1 MTTANAAFAA
11 QDLDSLP
18 PGLSPGD
25 TQAAAQPVDV
35 PNAMPPPLTPE
46 AYQNA
51 LSEFWA
57 QQDSLAVAAAPGTP
71 NAAAFAVQPAG
82 LAEQLR
88 LLVESTAPSSDHGDV
103 RAHAINLLAAIERVQ
118 PEGGSTAQPT
128 AAFGAAAEHISAH
141 SLPCDDG
148 PTPVRADKQGCGSGV
163 GQHLG
168 HARSQQ
174 GVVLSDAQA
183 SFVQQLLAL
192 IASMPAGALPAVQPA
207 FNVPVPLT
215 TASRG
220 RQLPEE
226 HPRQSLYV
234 GHGRAA
240 EPHMCGFGQ
249 GNTLGQQPPP
259 VRPVWQQF
267 DLGASQPLPP
277 AAPQGQWAASYA
289 K

>member
-1 MTTANAAFAA
+1 MQQWSALSYILLCTGVMSNQPAVAAPDSSVFPGRVVTTANAAFAA

-148 PTPVRADKQGCGSGV
+148 PDTSAGRQARLRIRSWPAPESCPESAGSG
-163 GQHLG
+163 
-168 HARSQQ
+168 
-174 GVVLSDAQA
+174 
-183 SFVQQLLAL
+183 
-192 IASMPAGALPAVQPA
+192 AV
-207 FNVPVPLT
+207 
-215 TASRG
+215 
-220 RQLPEE
+220 
-226 HPRQSLYV
+226 
-234 GHGRAA
+234 
-240 EPHMCGFGQ
+240 
-249 GNTLGQQPPP
+249 
-259 VRPVWQQF
+259 
-267 DLGASQPLPP
+267 
-277 AAPQGQWAASYA
+277 
-289 K
+289 